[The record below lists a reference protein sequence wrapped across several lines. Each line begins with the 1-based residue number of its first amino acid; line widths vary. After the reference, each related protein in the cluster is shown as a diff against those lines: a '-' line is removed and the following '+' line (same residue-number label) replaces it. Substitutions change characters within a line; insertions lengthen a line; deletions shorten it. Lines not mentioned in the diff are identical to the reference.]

1 MKRVSLNHWYVEDN
15 RLEISLMWFHV
26 SIDVGSNGCFLT
38 VVEEGTNKTSFYFN
52 NLDIYLYPSD
62 RLI

>member
-38 VVEEGTNKTSFYFN
+38 VVEDGTNKFLF
-52 NLDIYLYPSD
+52 
-62 RLI
+62 